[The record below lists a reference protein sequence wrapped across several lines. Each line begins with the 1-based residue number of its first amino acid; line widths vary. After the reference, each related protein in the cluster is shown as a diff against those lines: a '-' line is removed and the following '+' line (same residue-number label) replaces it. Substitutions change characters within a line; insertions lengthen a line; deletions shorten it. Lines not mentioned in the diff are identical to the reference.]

1 MILFL
6 TIVASVIL
14 LIVTYKV
21 IGVVCNVII
30 YMIKEMAR
38 DSGNIILALTPRD
51 RIQITEI
58 IVNKSK

>member
-38 DSGNIILALTPRD
+38 DSDNIILALTPRD